1 MPTKWPDRHNF
12 AGNRHNLNRHIWIA
26 AGGGLVLLCSLFFF
40 GRTTKN
46 KTETP
51 TTVQAPEQ
59 GHNHPDTESI
69 LSEARKALTPTQS
82 AYLSTLEGT
91 VHRGD
96 VVSQQIN
103 AFESL
108 AAFWRDSAQ
117 ALLPFLWYTGEKA
130 KLEKSE
136 KNLNFAAHAFLEEL
150 RGQPDPGRK
159 AWMAEQAR
167 TLFKESLGLNPAN
180 DSAIVGLG
188 STFFFHAEPGGAPME
203 GILKIREVLARDSS
217 NMFAQFMLGYGGML
231 SGQFDKAAERFG
243 KVVAAEPWNKEA
255 IFLLAES
262 FERSGNKEKAAYWY
276 GIAKTKV
283 ENPDAIKAIEEK
295 IKSLQ

>member
-1 MPTKWPDRHNF
+1 MVT
-12 AGNRHNLNRHIWIA
+12 
-26 AGGGLVLLCSLFFF
+26 GGGLILLSALFFF
-40 GRTTKN
+40 GRTTKSPG
-46 KTETP
+46 TTP
-51 TTVQAPEQ
+51 PVANAQAQ
-59 GHNHPDTESI
+59 GHDHPDTESI
-69 LSEARKALTPTQS
+69 LAEARKRLTPVQS
-82 AYLSTLEGT
+82 ASLAKLEGT

-96 VVSQQIN
+96 VVTQKII
-103 AFESL
+103 AYESL
-108 AAFWRDSAQ
+108 TAFWRDSAQ

-136 KNLNFAAHAFLEEL
+136 KNLNFAAHSFLEEV

-167 TLFKESLGLNPAN
+167 ELFKESLSLDPSN

-188 STFFFHAEPGGAPME
+188 STYFFHAGPGGAPME
-203 GILKIREVLARDSS
+203 GIMKIREVVARDST
-217 NMFAQFMLGYGGML
+217 NMFAQFMLGYGGL
-231 SGQFDKAAERFG
+231 ISGQFDKAAERFE
-243 KVVAAEPWNKEA
+243 KVVSAEPWNKEA

-262 FERSGNKEKAAYWY
+262 FERAGNKVKAAYWY

-283 ENPDAIKAIEEK
+283 ENPEAIKAIDEK